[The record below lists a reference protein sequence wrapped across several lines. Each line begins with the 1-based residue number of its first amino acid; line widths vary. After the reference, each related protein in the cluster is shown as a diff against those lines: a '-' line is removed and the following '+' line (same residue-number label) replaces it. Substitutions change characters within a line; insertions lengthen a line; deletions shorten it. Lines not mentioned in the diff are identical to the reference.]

1 MRLCMSI
8 AACAACLLAAFPQ
21 TASAQGLLWN
31 LPADG
36 AWVRY
41 EGTYRQVVRRPESTE
56 GDLTLQWQRNLEIKS
71 VGQEEATHDLDHDG
85 TPVTEMCRWLEF
97 KIVTANFVEGVPDP
111 GPGATRIY
119 KVLVPESYIDG
130 QIADDEG
137 IYRSYIPVV
146 KGFRKLGDEPAAPLE
161 SEVLQ
166 IYPNLSLMQHHRDLQ
181 TDGAEQS
188 ADVPTVGAVTVN
200 VLKGTLEME
209 TGTNRSTNE
218 SEAWRSVSGDMP
230 FGIVKWT
237 AKTIIEEKN
246 PTEPRSAFQQSVELT
261 EELTAVQIGTEA
273 ESELITE

>member
-1 MRLCMSI
+1 MRLCTLV
-8 AACAACLLAAFPQ
+8 AASAAFLL
-21 TASAQGLLWN
+21 TAQSADAQGLLWN

-41 EGTYRQVVRRPESTE
+41 EGTYRQLVRRPQSTE

-85 TPVTEMCRWLEF
+85 EEVTEMCRWLEF

-130 QIADDEG
+130 QISDDEG

-146 KGFRKLGDEPAAPLE
+146 KGYRKLGDEPAQPLE

-166 IYPNLSLMQHHRDLQ
+166 IYPNLSLLRHYRDLQ
-181 TDGAEQS
+181 TDGTEQS
-188 ADVPTVGAVTVN
+188 ADVPNAGSVTVN
-200 VLKGTLEME
+200 VLKGTQQME
-209 TGTNRSTNE
+209 TSTQRSTNE

-237 AKTIIEEKN
+237 AKTIQEEKN
-246 PTEPRSAFQQSVELT
+246 PTEARTAFRETVELT
-261 EELTAVQIGTEA
+261 EELTAVQTGTEA
-273 ESELITE
+273 ESELVTD